1 MNTIESTLVLLKP
14 DAVKRKLCGEIISRF
29 ERRGLAVSALKLV
42 QLTRDIAAQHYE
54 EHADKPFYP
63 ALLDF
68 ITSGPVMAIVI
79 TGPHAVSIV
88 RKMMGATNPAEAQP
102 GTIRGDFAVTMDNNI
117 VHGSD
122 SMTSAN
128 REIAIYFSEEEIY
141 GCQA

>member
-29 ERRGLAVSALKLV
+29 ERRGLDISALKLV
-42 QLTRDIAAQHYE
+42 RLTRDVAAKHYE
-54 EHADKPFYP
+54 EHQDKPFYP
-63 ALLDF
+63 ALLEF
-68 ITSGPVMAIVI
+68 ITSGPVMAIVV

-102 GTIRGDFAVTMDNNI
+102 GTIRGDYATTMDNNI

-122 SMTSAN
+122 SVVSAK
-128 REIAIYFSEEEIY
+128 REIAIYFTVGEVY
-141 GCQA
+141 G